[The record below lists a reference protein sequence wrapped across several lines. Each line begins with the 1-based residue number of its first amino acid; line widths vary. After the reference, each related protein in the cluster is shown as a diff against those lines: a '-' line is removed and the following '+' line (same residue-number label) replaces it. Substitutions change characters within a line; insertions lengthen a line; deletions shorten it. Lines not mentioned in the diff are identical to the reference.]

1 MVTNTKQ
8 VKELVELLTKNNLD
22 ELLIEEK
29 DLKIH
34 LKRNTETKV
43 VAAPVA
49 HAVVPAPQAAPVTQS
64 PVEQAAPVA
73 AAKQDAMKSPMV
85 GTFYLKPGPD
95 AAVFVKV
102 GDKVKVGQELC
113 IIEAMKKMNKI
124 ESDRSGTVKEILVE
138 DGQGVEFD
146 EPLFVIA

>member
-49 HAVVPAPQAAPVTQS
+49 HAVAQAAPVVQA

-113 IIEAMKKMNKI
+113 IIEAMKTMNKI
-124 ESDRSGTVKEILVE
+124 ESDRSGIVKEILVE